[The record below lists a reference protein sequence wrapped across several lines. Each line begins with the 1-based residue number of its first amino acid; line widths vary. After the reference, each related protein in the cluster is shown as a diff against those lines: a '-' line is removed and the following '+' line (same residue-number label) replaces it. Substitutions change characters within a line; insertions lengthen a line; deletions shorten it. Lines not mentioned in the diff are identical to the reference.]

1 MCLYGNVQRVKFFDK
16 PSYSCLVEYESPEQV
31 EDAISFMKG
40 EFWSR
45 IYVDNFQF
53 LCFFINFEESI
64 FSVQK
69 FQSNRQEL
77 ISTVEEI
84 FSFGMVP

>member
-40 EFWSR
+40 EFQTF
-45 IYVDNFQF
+45 N
-53 LCFFINFEESI
+53 SI
-64 FSVQK
+64 FK
-69 FQSNRQEL
+69 NLGYL
-77 ISTVEEI
+77 ITGRLSTLM
-84 FSFGMVP
+84 F

>member
-40 EFWSR
+40 EFQTF
-45 IYVDNFQF
+45 N
-53 LCFFINFEESI
+53 SI
-64 FSVQK
+64 VK
-69 FQSNRQEL
+69 NLGYLTTGRL
-77 ISTVEEI
+77 STLM
-84 FSFGMVP
+84 F

>member
-40 EFWSR
+40 KFSSR
-45 IYVDNFQF
+45 I
-53 LCFFINFEESI
+53 
-64 FSVQK
+64 
-69 FQSNRQEL
+69 
-77 ISTVEEI
+77 
-84 FSFGMVP
+84 